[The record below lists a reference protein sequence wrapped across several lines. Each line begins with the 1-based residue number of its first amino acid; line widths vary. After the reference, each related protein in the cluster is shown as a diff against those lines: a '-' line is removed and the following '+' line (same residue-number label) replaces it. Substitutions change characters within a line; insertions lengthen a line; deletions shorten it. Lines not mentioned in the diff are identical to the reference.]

1 MRLLAVPLVLAFLLV
16 SFPAQGA
23 AQESQS
29 LAISEVSIRGGGEI
43 DHSEM
48 KSVISEIVPSGKF
61 LRRTYPEFDRF
72 KVERNM
78 EYLRQFLVGNGY
90 YRSSVTWRPVYEKN
104 KKRVAIEINIQLGK
118 HVVVSEVKI
127 DIKGALAPE
136 QIALIREAIYGVPLK
151 EGERFSVQRFQ
162 KAKGVVKNT
171 LLEMGYASASVDSK
185 GEVRRKERRAEVM
198 FAIEPGPPHI
208 FGNIGI
214 RTEDETLRNLV
225 IENLTYRTG
234 EPSSPSKLFESKRRL
249 VALGYFESVSI
260 TSEID
265 SEAAVVS
272 TVVTPVRRKT
282 MTFQF
287 GVGAGSV
294 DKLRGRVKLINRDF
308 LNLNRTL
315 ELSARASFASQGA
328 AVSIQQTGFL
338 GANSNLSL
346 LFDIRRD
353 DFPSY
358 EADFLIFSPE
368 IRKDFAHGLFS
379 VHFNPAAIRSE
390 IRSQAGDTNL
400 ARGLHDIFLS
410 TLTGGFDITAT
421 DNPVDPSGGFTMNA
435 DVEISPAFLGS
446 DEEYVKTVFE
456 VAGYFSPAGGVVFAK
471 KFQLGFLSPFGHT
484 GRDDVPPFVR
494 LFAGGNKSMRG
505 FPFQELGPL
514 DSRGDPVGGNSLVT
528 GAFEMRFPIWQK
540 FGGVAFLDYGNVFP
554 KSFDYPLDDLRYA
567 IGAGMRYKIAGI
579 PIAFDFGYALNH
591 DPRLKRYQF
600 FLDVGHA
607 F

>member
-1 MRLLAVPLVLAFLLV
+1 MRLLAVPLLIAFLLV

-23 AQESQS
+23 AQESQ
-29 LAISEVSIRGGGEI
+29 LPEISKVSIRGGGEI
-43 DHSEM
+43 DHDEM
-48 KSVISEIVPSGKF
+48 KSVISEIVPSGTF

-78 EYLRQFLVGNGY
+78 EYLRQFLAGNGY
-90 YRSSVTWRPVYEKN
+90 YRSLVTWRPVYEKN
-104 KKRVAIEINIQLGK
+104 KRRVAVEINIKLGK
-118 HVVVSEVKI
+118 HVVVSEVRI
-127 DIKGALAPE
+127 NVKGSLAPE
-136 QIALIREAIYGVPLK
+136 QVALIREAVYGVPLK
-151 EGERFSVQRFQ
+151 EGERFSVQRFK

-171 LLEMGYASASVDSK
+171 LLEMGYASAVVNSK
-185 GEVRRKERRAEVM
+185 GEVRRKERRVEVI
-198 FAIEPGPPHI
+198 FSIEPGPPYV
-208 FGNIGI
+208 FGNIEI

-234 EPSSPSKLFESKRRL
+234 EPSSLSKLFESKRRL

-265 SEAAVVS
+265 ARAAVIS

-282 MTFQF
+282 MTLQL
-287 GVGAGSV
+287 GIGAGRV
-294 DKLRGRVKLINRDF
+294 DKLRGRVKLINRHF
-308 LNLNRTL
+308 LHLNRTL
-315 ELSARASFASQGA
+315 EISARASFASQGA

-338 GANSNLSL
+338 GAKSNLSL

-358 EADFLIFSPE
+358 EADFFIFSPE
-368 IRKDFAHGLFS
+368 VRKDFSHGLFS

-390 IRSQAGDTNL
+390 IKSQAGDTNL
-400 ARGLHDIFLS
+400 ARGLQDIFLV
-410 TLTGGFDITAT
+410 TLMGGIDITAT
-421 DNPVDPSGGFTMNA
+421 DNPVDPFNGFTMSA
-435 DVEISPAFLGS
+435 DIEISPAFLGS

-456 VAGYFSPAGGVVFAK
+456 AAGYFNPAGGIVFAK
-471 KFQLGFLSPFGHT
+471 KFQLGFLSPFGQT
-484 GRDDVPPFVR
+484 SRDEVPPFTR

-514 DSRGDPVGGNSLVT
+514 DSRGDPVGGNSLIT
-528 GAFEMRFPIWQK
+528 GAFEVRFPIWRK
-540 FGGVAFLDYGNVFP
+540 IGGVAFLDYGNVFP
-554 KSFDYPLDDLRYA
+554 KSFDYPFGDLRYA
-567 IGAGMRYKIAGI
+567 VGTGLRYKVAGI
-579 PIAFDFGYALNH
+579 PIAVDFGYALNH
-591 DPRLKRYQF
+591 DSRLKRYQF